1 MRRDYV
7 SVHDATSEDR
17 AKVEI
22 NAAFR
27 GGNRTSVGD
36 TAAGHASTK
45 NREKVVVDAGLG
57 HQLAAVDNAT
67 GKGGHE
73 LQKNRLIRC
82 RDRAG
87 VGDATAG
94 AAVSEDA
101 NMG

>member
-73 LQKNRLIRC
+73 LEKI
-82 RDRAG
+82 A
-87 VGDATAG
+87 
-94 AAVSEDA
+94 
-101 NMG
+101 